1 MIVNDW
7 KAVILQDV
15 VSHLGDGLH
24 GTPLY
29 DENGEYYFINGNNLG
44 DGRINIKEG
53 TKRCSES
60 EYLKYRKNLNDRSIL
75 VSING
80 TLGNVALYNNEKCI
94 LGKSAC
100 YFNIKDNVNKIFMR
114 YLVTNQAFQTYIRE
128 FANGSTIQNVPL
140 KAMREYPFL
149 LPPVGEQEAIAEV
162 LCSLDDK
169 IDLLHRN
176 NETIEQLAEV
186 LFRQLFIENA
196 LDEWESTTLG
206 QMGTVITGKTPST
219 SKVEYWGNTIP
230 FITPTDFK
238 NFGKYADTYERGLS
252 EFGANVCKRI
262 LLQPN
267 SILVTCIGSDMGKVA
282 VAPTICITNQQINA
296 IMVNDKF
303 GSKEYVYQYLKS
315 AYPLLR
321 ALAMGGTTMPIINKS
336 DFEKI
341 EILVPPDTLLLK
353 FEEVTKGF
361 NDKIKN
367 NDLQIK
373 TLIALRDSLL
383 PNLMNGMIKVNVPIH
398 DTHS

>member
-1 MIVNDW
+1 MNDW